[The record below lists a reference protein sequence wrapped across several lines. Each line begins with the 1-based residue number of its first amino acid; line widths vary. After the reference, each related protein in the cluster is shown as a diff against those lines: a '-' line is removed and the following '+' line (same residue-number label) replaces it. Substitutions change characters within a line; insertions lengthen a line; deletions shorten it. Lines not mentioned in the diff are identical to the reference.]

1 VPPVSA
7 GGGSGGARRRHAAGE
22 APGNVAVTV
31 RLPYRPPLD
40 WLALLAFLAPRA
52 TPGVEVVAGGVYRRT
67 IAVGHARG
75 TIAVRP
81 DRASHLLLRVS
92 LDRRTS
98 LAPVVARA
106 RRLFDLDTDPA
117 DVAGHLSRSRVLAPL
132 VARRPG
138 LRVPGAWDGFELAVR
153 AVLGQQVTV
162 RGATT
167 LAGRLVR
174 AFGTAVADNDGLTHL
189 FPPPDA
195 LVDADVA
202 SIGLPRTRAATIR
215 ALATAVAQGVLPLD
229 VSSGLDDAVARLTA
243 VPGIGPWTAH
253 YIAMRALAERDAFPA
268 GDLGLRRALG
278 GGRTAPRSWA
288 PWRAYAAVHLWTSLS
303 EKEGTA

>member
-1 VPPVSA
+1 M
-7 GGGSGGARRRHAAGE
+7 
-22 APGNVAVTV
+22 
-31 RLPYRPPLD
+31 
-40 WLALLAFLAPRA
+40 
-52 TPGVEVVAGGVYRRT
+52 
-67 IAVGHARG
+67 GHARG

-106 RRLFDLDTDPA
+106 RRLFDLDADPA

-132 VARRPG
+132 VAHRPG

-174 AFGTAVADNDGLTHL
+174 AFGTAVADDDGLTHL
-189 FPPPDA
+189 FPPPA
-195 LVDADVA
+195 TLVDERTDVRGNKIVNEYQA
-202 SIGLPRTRAATIR
+202 RDPAIDLGLHPGRHVISAKKTSSDCAAAARRPDIWPDGDI

-229 VSSGLDDAVARLTA
+229 MSSGLDDAVARLTA

-278 GGRTAPRSWA
+278 GGGTAPRAWA